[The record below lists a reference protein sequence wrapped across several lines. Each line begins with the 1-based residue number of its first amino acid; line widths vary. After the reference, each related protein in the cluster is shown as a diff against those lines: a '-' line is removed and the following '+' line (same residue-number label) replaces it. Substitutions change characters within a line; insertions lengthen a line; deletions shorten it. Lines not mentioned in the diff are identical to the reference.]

1 MLTVPCQQIINSIHR
16 GNRNV
21 KCINVSLRWQWNIS
35 KQCFSK
41 HLVIIRD
48 FQDRNAIQVG

>member
-1 MLTVPCQQIINSIHR
+1 VLTVPCQQIINSIHR